1 MLKRVQVACGK
12 YLWRIWLF
20 GAMPAHG
27 KELASKSNA
36 WSAAAGHDQS
46 AMVTFESSHS
56 RSTSTQSSQ
65 WLSDWGDGVDRQST
79 FGSGLLICR

>member
-36 WSAAAGHDQS
+36 WSAAAGQKQTPTD
-46 AMVTFESSHS
+46 TF
-56 RSTSTQSSQ
+56 
-65 WLSDWGDGVDRQST
+65 
-79 FGSGLLICR
+79 